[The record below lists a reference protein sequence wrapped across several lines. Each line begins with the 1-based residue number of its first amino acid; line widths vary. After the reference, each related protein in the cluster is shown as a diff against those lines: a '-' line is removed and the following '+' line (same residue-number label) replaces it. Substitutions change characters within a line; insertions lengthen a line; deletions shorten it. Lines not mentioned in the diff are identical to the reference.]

1 MRMFTQCPHCQTIF
15 RVNSAHLEVAQG
27 RVRCSRCRHVFNA
40 NHYLMQR
47 LPPDKPKPDLFSNIN
62 FAEDEVLEL
71 LKEDKSISRNKSWG
85 SFFGWMLIALL
96 CVTLLA
102 GQYLWFTQPEL
113 ILQQPQVHPW
123 LQRFCYVF
131 LCTLPSTRDPEQFH
145 FKQMPSLQ
153 IQENNPAVIQID
165 AVFVNQAPF
174 AQPYPILELTFKN
187 LEGIAIAQ
195 RHFTPETYLP
205 AEYDIKEMNP
215 QDSVHIRLKIVNTE
229 PAKGISNIDYEF
241 KFI

>member
-47 LPPDKPKPDLFSNIN
+47 LPPNKPKQDPFSNIN

-71 LKEDKSISRNKSWG
+71 LKEDARISRSKSWS

-96 CVTLLA
+96 CTALLA

-113 ILQQPQVHPW
+113 VLQQPEVRPW

-131 LCTLPSTRDPEQFH
+131 LCTLPSTRDPKQFH
-145 FKQMPSLQ
+145 FKEMPSLQ
-153 IQENNPAVIQID
+153 IQENNPKVIQID
-165 AVFVNQAPF
+165 AIFVNHAHF
-174 AQPYPILELTFKN
+174 SQPYPILELTFKDM
-187 LEGIAIAQ
+187 EGSAIAQ
-195 RHFTPETYLP
+195 RRFTPEVYLP
-205 AEYDIKEMNP
+205 ADYDIEEMKP
-215 QDSVHIRLKIVNTE
+215 EDSVHLRLKIVNTE
-229 PAKGISNIDYEF
+229 TIKDNASLNYEF